1 MPKTILVALDDSD
14 LSDQVVQMVLE
25 LPLTKDSK
33 VVLSH
38 VVARTEA
45 DQDVVADR
53 PHDAQDL
60 SYRQLEK
67 RLQAYQG
74 QFSCVTELE
83 IALGDPAEE
92 IIRLS
97 NIYQADAVGQKI
109 DGQLGRAGKRS
120 ISAAASRPTP
130 PVVKIAAI
138 ATADQPSRRGRR
150 VTAVAPVADGEP
162 FTPAVG
168 GSAGLDARDGLGG
181 WAEFPAFGG
190 RRGPRPVAPTARGRE
205 SGGQRSGSLGFLVI
219 ATP

>member
-33 VVLSH
+33 VILSH

-53 PHDAQDL
+53 PHEAQDL
-60 SYRQLEK
+60 SYRQIEK

-97 NIYQADAVGQKI
+97 NIYQADLIAIG
-109 DGQLGRAGKRS
+109 
-120 ISAAASRPTP
+120 SRGLTGLNRILQGSVSSQVVADAPCSVL
-130 PVVKIAAI
+130 VVK
-138 ATADQPSRRGRR
+138 
-150 VTAVAPVADGEP
+150 
-162 FTPAVG
+162 
-168 GSAGLDARDGLGG
+168 
-181 WAEFPAFGG
+181 
-190 RRGPRPVAPTARGRE
+190 PR
-205 SGGQRSGSLGFLVI
+205 S
-219 ATP
+219 